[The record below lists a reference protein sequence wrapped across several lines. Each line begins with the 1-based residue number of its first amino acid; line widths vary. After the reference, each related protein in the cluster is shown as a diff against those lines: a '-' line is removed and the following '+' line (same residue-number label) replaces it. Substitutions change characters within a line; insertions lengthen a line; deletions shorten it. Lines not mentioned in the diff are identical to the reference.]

1 MGVLRSIAAREV
13 RAQRP
18 VSRYIGVGSSSLLT
32 TKLKDE
38 VKRAAKLHTPI
49 AVAANKVGN
58 RYELAAKLI
67 LKAHVTPNLVN
78 RKKMKK
84 RVEL

>member
-1 MGVLRSIAAREV
+1 MRNIAAREV
-13 RAQRP
+13 SAQRP
-18 VSRYIGVGSSSLLT
+18 VSRYMGVGSSSLLT
-32 TKLKDE
+32 TKLNDE
-38 VKRAAKLHTPI
+38 VKRAAKLQTPM

-67 LKAHVTPNLVN
+67 LKAQVTPNLVN
-78 RKKMKK
+78 RKKMKN